1 MILVSFT
8 CFRKSFSDKWGCIRK
23 RDVGKDVRKSSKA
36 VQLDEY
42 DEVKDLNTLRLM
54 ATKAYLFA
62 CYEVVVEEKKG
73 KNGYIEDCDCTS
85 PIMESETRHYC
96 AGHRDFKPDIDCKE
110 HVECN
115 DPIFR

>member
-1 MILVSFT
+1 MQISARFVNNCHYS
-8 CFRKSFSDKWGCIRK
+8 
-23 RDVGKDVRKSSKA
+23 
-36 VQLDEY
+36 
-42 DEVKDLNTLRLM
+42 VKQWHTLM